1 MMFFEWSLLTLS
13 LLAIIFVVVKM
24 FYFKNLTIKEQRNN
38 DVMKLTLK
46 EAEVL
51 IRKYQIQLQRALGNI
66 DILNEQMN
74 KLRQEIKA
82 LKQRNSQYRIEN
94 EKLKNRIKELESRI
108 EALI

>member
-1 MMFFEWSLLTLS
+1 MLFEWSLVTFS
-13 LLAIIFVVVKM
+13 LLLVIFVVVKM

-74 KLRQEIKA
+74 KLRREIKA

-94 EKLKNRIKELESRI
+94 EKLKSRIKELESRI

>member
-1 MMFFEWSLLTLS
+1 MLLEWSLVTFS
-13 LLAIIFVVVKM
+13 LLLVIFVVVKM
-24 FYFKNLTIKEQRNN
+24 FYFKSLTLKEQKNN

-74 KLRQEIKA
+74 KLRREIKA

-94 EKLKNRIKELESRI
+94 EKLNSRIKELESRI

>member
-1 MMFFEWSLLTLS
+1 MVLQWSLVTLS
-13 LLAIIFVVVKM
+13 LFAVIFVVVKM
-24 FYFKNLTIKEQRNN
+24 FYFQNLTVKEQRNN
-38 DVMKLTLK
+38 EVMKLTLK

-74 KLRQEIKA
+74 KLRREIKA

-94 EKLKNRIKELESRI
+94 EKLKNRIKDLESRI
-108 EALI
+108 EALL

>member
-1 MMFFEWSLLTLS
+1 MFFEWSLVTLS
-13 LLAIIFVVVKM
+13 LLLVIFVLVKM
-24 FYFKNLTIKEQRNN
+24 FYFKNLTVKEQRNN

-74 KLRQEIKA
+74 KLRREIKTV
-82 LKQRNSQYRIEN
+82 KQRNSQYRIEN
-94 EKLKNRIKELESRI
+94 EKLKRRIQELESRI

>member
-1 MMFFEWSLLTLS
+1 MLFEWSLVTFS
-13 LLAIIFVVVKM
+13 LLLVIFVVVKM

-74 KLRQEIKA
+74 KLRREIKA

-94 EKLKNRIKELESRI
+94 EKLKSRIKDLESRI

>member
-1 MMFFEWSLLTLS
+1 MFFQWSLVTLS
-13 LLAIIFVVVKM
+13 LFALIFVAVKV
-24 FYFKNLTIKEQRNN
+24 FYFKNLTVKEQRNN
-38 DVMKLTLK
+38 EVMKLTLK

-74 KLRQEIKA
+74 KLRREIKA

-94 EKLKNRIKELESRI
+94 EKLRNRIKDLESRI
-108 EALI
+108 EALL

>member
-1 MMFFEWSLLTLS
+1 MLFEWSLVTFS
-13 LLAIIFVVVKM
+13 LLLVIFVVVKM
-24 FYFKNLTIKEQRNN
+24 YYFKNLTIKEQRNN

-74 KLRQEIKA
+74 KLRREIKA

-94 EKLKNRIKELESRI
+94 EKLKSRIKELESRI

>member
-1 MMFFEWSLLTLS
+1 MLFEWSLVTFS
-13 LLAIIFVVVKM
+13 LLLVIFVVVKM

-74 KLRQEIKA
+74 KLRREIKA
-82 LKQRNSQYRIEN
+82 VKQRNSQYRIEN
-94 EKLKNRIKELESRI
+94 EKLKSRIKDLESRI

>member
-1 MMFFEWSLLTLS
+1 MFFQWSLLTLS
-13 LLAIIFVVVKM
+13 LFAVIFVVVKM
-24 FYFKNLTIKEQRNN
+24 FYFKNLTVKEQRNN
-38 DVMKLTLK
+38 EVMKLTLK

-74 KLRQEIKA
+74 KLRREIKT

-94 EKLKNRIKELESRI
+94 EKLRNRIKDLESRI
-108 EALI
+108 EALL

>member
-1 MMFFEWSLLTLS
+1 MFFEWSLVTFS
-13 LLAIIFVVVKM
+13 LLLVIFVLVKM
-24 FYFKNLTIKEQRNN
+24 FYFQNLTIKEQRNN

-74 KLRQEIKA
+74 KLRREIKTV
-82 LKQRNSQYRIEN
+82 KQRNGQYRIEN
-94 EKLKNRIKELESRI
+94 EKLRNRIKELESRI

>member
-1 MMFFEWSLLTLS
+1 MLLEWSLVTFS
-13 LLAIIFVVVKM
+13 LLLVIFVVVKM
-24 FYFKNLTIKEQRNN
+24 FYFKSLTIKEQKNN

-74 KLRQEIKA
+74 KLRREIKT

-94 EKLKNRIKELESRI
+94 EKLKKRIKELESRI

>member
-1 MMFFEWSLLTLS
+1 MLLEWSLVTFS
-13 LLAIIFVVVKM
+13 LLLVIFVVVKM
-24 FYFKNLTIKEQRNN
+24 FYFRNLTLKEQRNN

-74 KLRQEIKA
+74 KLRREIKTV
-82 LKQRNSQYRIEN
+82 KQRNSQYRIEN
-94 EKLKNRIKELESRI
+94 EKLKSRIKELESRI

>member
-1 MMFFEWSLLTLS
+1 MLLEWSLVTFS
-13 LLAIIFVVVKM
+13 LLLVIFVVVKM
-24 FYFKNLTIKEQRNN
+24 YYFKNLTIKEQRNN

-74 KLRQEIKA
+74 KLRREIKA

-94 EKLKNRIKELESRI
+94 EKLKSRIKELESRI

>member
-1 MMFFEWSLLTLS
+1 MLLQWSLITFS
-13 LLAIIFVVVKM
+13 LLLVVFVVVKM
-24 FYFKNLTIKEQRNN
+24 FYFKSLTIKEQRNN

-74 KLRQEIKA
+74 KLRRETKA
-82 LKQRNSQYRIEN
+82 VKQRNSQYRIEN
-94 EKLKNRIKELESRI
+94 EKLKSRIKELESRI
-108 EALI
+108 ESLI